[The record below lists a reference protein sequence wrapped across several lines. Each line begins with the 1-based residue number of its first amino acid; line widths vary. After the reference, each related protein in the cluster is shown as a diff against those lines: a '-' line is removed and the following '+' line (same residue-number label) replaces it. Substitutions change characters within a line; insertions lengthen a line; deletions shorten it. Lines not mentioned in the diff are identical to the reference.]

1 MQHGLGDKYEYRIL
15 LAKKKSLGI
24 LEGDGRIILKLILEI

>member
-1 MQHGLGDKYEYRIL
+1 L

-24 LEGDGRIILKLILEI
+24 LEGDGRIILKLILEIWVVKTWSGTN